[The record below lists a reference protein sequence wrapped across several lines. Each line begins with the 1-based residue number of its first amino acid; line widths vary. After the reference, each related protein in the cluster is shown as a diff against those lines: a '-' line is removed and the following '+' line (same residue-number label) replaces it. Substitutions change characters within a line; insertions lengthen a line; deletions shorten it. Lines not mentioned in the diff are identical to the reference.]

1 MHEIGLFGPFSLKER
16 RGNSIRIKLQA
27 EGLSEN
33 GFDNFC
39 AFSYEEDAD
48 VTKYKQTTIG
58 RFVYPKILP
67 LFQRIRKLPCKIV
80 HVHHCLGAMLLR
92 QKYIID
98 MPSFIT
104 LQTNEIYKHEGNPLK
119 RFIVKNIVIPLFLKR
134 IEEKA
139 IKCAENV
146 IVASQSIKEDI
157 IRHIPYIDHSKIVVI
172 TNPVDLSKYKIS
184 RVKDLVVG
192 VAASDFRDNMDR
204 DCLNAVFEVAQKL
217 PDVKF
222 IIAGTMSKDQE
233 SRMKR
238 LNNIELMGKISHD
251 EYIEFLADISVFLN
265 PYMSFWDYGGSKF
278 KLLEAGAAGLA
289 VISSTNGAIGFPD
302 KDCLCIADNIQQ
314 ITENI
319 NKLKDRDFRIA
330 MGLKLRKIIAEKHD
344 YLKEAGKLMDIYK
357 GVLN

>member
-1 MHEIGLFGPFSLKER
+1 MYEIGLFGPFSLKER

-27 EGLSEN
+27 EGLLEN
-33 GFDNFC
+33 GFNNFC
-39 AFSYEEDAD
+39 VFSYEEAPDE
-48 VTKYKQTTIG
+48 TKYKQTTIG

-67 LFQRIRKLPCKIV
+67 LFQKIRKLPCKIV

-104 LQTNEIYKHEGNPLK
+104 LQTNEIYKHEGSPLE

-134 IEEKA
+134 IEKKI

-157 IRHIPYIDHSKIVVI
+157 IRHIPDIDHSKIVVI
-172 TNPVDLSKYKIS
+172 TNPVNLSKYNIS

-204 DCLNAVFEVAQKL
+204 ACLDATFKVAQKL

-222 IIAGTMSKDQE
+222 IIAGMMSMDQK
-233 SRMKR
+233 SMMKR
-238 LNNIELMGKISHD
+238 LNNIEVRGKLSHD

-278 KLLEAGAAGLA
+278 KLLEAGAASLA

-302 KDCLCIADNIQQ
+302 KDCLCIADDIQQ
-314 ITENI
+314 ITESI
-319 NKLKDRDFRIA
+319 NKLRDSTYRNI
-330 MGLKLRKIIAEKHD
+330 MGSKLRKVIIEKHD
-344 YLKEAGKLMDIYK
+344 YLKESIKLIEIYK
-357 GVLN
+357 GLLN